1 MVISDK
7 PVQITEDG
15 CDDDGVIFSDK
26 AVVVRQDERPRVG
39 QGQEE
44 ADLGAR
50 HRPGGERGKH
60 QEELQQAPPL
70 HHHQGQERGH
80 PQVSHSKGKVNTGQD
95 SKNLALFFNV

>member
-26 AVVVRQDERPRVG
+26 AVVVRQDERPGVG

-44 ADLGAR
+44 ADLGTR
-50 HRPGGERGKH
+50 HRPGRECGKH

-70 HHHQGQERGH
+70 HHHQGQTCRHAEVR
-80 PQVSHSKGKVNTGQD
+80 HSST
-95 SKNLALFFNV
+95 

>member
-7 PVQITEDG
+7 PVEIADDG

-70 HHHQGQERGH
+70 HHHQGQTCRHAE
-80 PQVSHSKGKVNTGQD
+80 VSSSFTELKV
-95 SKNLALFFNV
+95 